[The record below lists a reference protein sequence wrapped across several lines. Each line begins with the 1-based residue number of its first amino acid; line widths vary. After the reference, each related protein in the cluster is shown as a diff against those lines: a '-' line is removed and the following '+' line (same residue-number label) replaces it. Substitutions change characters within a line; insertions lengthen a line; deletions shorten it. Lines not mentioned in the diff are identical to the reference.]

1 MCYTILRLF
10 SVPPALESGEV
21 LPLIF
26 RKGENTVGPA
36 RTVREF
42 FKKGD
47 VLLLAL
53 CVLASLMGL
62 VLIYSA
68 TRYDPDLHNYAM
80 KQAQFICMGIVAYVW
95 VTFIDIEYLMEKW
108 WWVFL
113 LLGLFVIAL
122 IKPFGRMA
130 GGNKS
135 WVFLPIPHF
144 PGFQPGEIAK
154 LSFIVVLAWMINKE
168 RPRGLGRFPAL
179 VKYVILTGV
188 FAGSLAVLS
197 GDWGMVIVYL
207 FIFVVM
213 AWVAGVSKWWFI
225 GVGVPMVGAVV
236 FLWHFILPRIDKLWS
251 DYRIMRFRVVVEH
264 WKGNNLDPQ
273 GQGWQQN
280 QSLTAIGSGQ
290 LTGMGWLKGVKTQ
303 SYREDALN
311 ARHTDNI
318 FAVCGEEFG
327 LVGCCVVLLIL
338 LAIILRCVW
347 VSRRAKS
354 HMSAYIAMGIAGM
367 LMIQTMINVAMTLY
381 IGPVIGLTLPFFS
394 YGGSSTLTLFIA
406 MGLVSGIKMRPLPSW
421 LKDRSQL

>member
-1 MCYTILRLF
+1 MQPT
-10 SVPPALESGEV
+10 
-21 LPLIF
+21 
-26 RKGENTVGPA
+26 
-36 RTVREF
+36 RTLKDF

-47 VLLLAL
+47 VVLLLL

-62 VLIYSA
+62 ALIYSA
-68 TRYDPDLHNYAM
+68 TRYDPNLHNYAI
-80 KQAQFICMGIVAYVW
+80 KQAQFICMGVVAYVW

-122 IKPFGRMA
+122 IKPFGYDS
-130 GGNKS
+130 GTGNKIA
-135 WVFLPIPHF
+135 VFLPIPHF

-197 GDWGMVIVYL
+197 SDWGMVIVYL

-225 GVGVPMVGAVV
+225 GVGTPLAGGVV
-236 FLWHFILPRIDKLWS
+236 FLWHFILPRTKYWT

-264 WKGNNLDPQ
+264 WKGNNLNPRDA
-273 GQGWQQN
+273 GWQQN
-280 QSLTAIGSGQ
+280 QTLAAIGSGQ
-290 LTGMGWLKGVKTQ
+290 LTGMGWLKGIKTQ
-303 SYREDALN
+303 SPTEGTLP

-327 LVGCCVVLLIL
+327 LIGCCAVLLVL

-354 HMSAYIAMGIAGM
+354 HMSAYISMGIAGM
-367 LMIQTMINVAMTLY
+367 LMIQTIINVAMTLY

-406 MGLVSGIKMRPLPSW
+406 MGIVSGIKMRPLPSW

>member
-10 SVPPALESGEV
+10 SVPPVLGSGEV
-21 LPLIF
+21 LPPIF

-236 FLWHFILPRIDKLWS
+236 FLWHFILPRTKYWD

-303 SYREDALN
+303 SPREDALN

>member
-1 MCYTILRLF
+1 MQPT
-10 SVPPALESGEV
+10 
-21 LPLIF
+21 
-26 RKGENTVGPA
+26 
-36 RTVREF
+36 RTLKEF

-53 CVLASLMGL
+53 CIVASLMGL

-68 TRYDPDLHNYAM
+68 TRYNVNLQTSFE
-80 KQAQFICMGIVAYVW
+80 KQAVFLCMGVVAYVW

-122 IKPFGRMA
+122 IRVWGRDD
-130 GGNKS
+130 GTGNKS
-135 WVFLPIPHF
+135 WVFLPGMPF
-144 PGFQPGEIAK
+144 GFQPGEIAK
-154 LSFIVVLAWMINKE
+154 LSFIVVLAWMINRE

-179 VKYVILTGV
+179 LKYVVLTGV
-188 FAGSLAVLS
+188 FSGSLAVLS

-207 FIFVVM
+207 FIFTIM

-225 GVGVPMVGAVV
+225 GVGAPMIGGVA
-236 FLWHFILPRIDKLWS
+236 FLWHFILPRTDYWT

-264 WKGNNLDPQ
+264 LKGNNLEPRKA
-273 GQGWQQN
+273 GWQQS
-280 QSLTAIGSGQ
+280 QSLAAIGSGR

-303 SYREDALN
+303 SSREGVLP

-327 LVGCCVVLLIL
+327 LIGCCVVLLVL

-367 LMIQTMINVAMTLY
+367 LMIQTIINVAMTLY
-381 IGPVIGLTLPFFS
+381 IGPVIGLTLPFIS
-394 YGGSSTLTLFIA
+394 YGGSSTLTLYIA

>member
-1 MCYTILRLF
+1 MQ
-10 SVPPALESGEV
+10 
-21 LPLIF
+21 
-26 RKGENTVGPA
+26 PA
-36 RTVREF
+36 RTLKEF

-47 VLLLAL
+47 VVLLGL
-53 CVLASLMGL
+53 CILASLMGL

-68 TRYDPDLHNYAM
+68 TRYMDSLHDFPQ
-80 KQAQFICMGIVAYVW
+80 KQALFVCVGIVAYVW
-95 VTFIDIEYLMEKW
+95 VSFIDIEYLMEKW

-113 LLGLFVIAL
+113 LLGLLAIAL
-122 IKPFGRMA
+122 IIPFGKDL
-130 GGNKS
+130 GTGNRS
-135 WVFLPIPHF
+135 WVYIPHVPF
-144 PGFQPGEIAK
+144 SIQPGEIAK
-154 LSFIVVLAWMINKE
+154 LAYIVVLAWMINKA

-179 VKYVILTGV
+179 VKYVVLTGV

-225 GVGVPMVGAVV
+225 GVGGPLVGLVV
-236 FLWHFILPRIDKLWS
+236 FLWRFILPRTKYWD
-251 DYRIMRFRVVVEH
+251 DYRVMRFRIVVEH
-264 WKGNNLDPQ
+264 WKGNNLDPR
-273 GQGWQQN
+273 GAGWQQN
-280 QSLTAIGSGQ
+280 QSLAAIGSGQ
-290 LTGMGWLKGVKTQ
+290 LTGMG
-303 SYREDALN
+303 YLN
-311 ARHTDNI
+311 GTCTRSPNKETLPARHTDNI

-327 LVGCCVVLLIL
+327 MIGCCAVLLVL
-338 LAIILRCVW
+338 LLIILRCVW
-347 VSRRAKS
+347 VSRRARS

-381 IGPVIGLTLPFFS
+381 IGPVIGLTLPFIS

>member
-1 MCYTILRLF
+1 MQ
-10 SVPPALESGEV
+10 
-21 LPLIF
+21 
-26 RKGENTVGPA
+26 PA
-36 RTVREF
+36 RTLKEF

-47 VLLLAL
+47 VVLLGL
-53 CVLASLMGL
+53 CILASLIGL

-68 TRYDPDLHNYAM
+68 TRYMDSLHDFPK
-80 KQAQFICMGIVAYVW
+80 KQALFVCMGVVAYVW
-95 VTFIDIEYLMEKW
+95 VTFIDIEYLLEKW

-122 IKPFGRMA
+122 IIPFGREA
-130 GGNKS
+130 GGNRS
-135 WVFLPIPHF
+135 WVYLPIPGF

-179 VKYVILTGV
+179 VKYVVLTGV
-188 FAGSLAVLS
+188 FAGPLAVLS
-197 GDWGMVIVYL
+197 SDWGMVIVYL

-225 GVGVPMVGAVV
+225 GVGTPLVGGVV
-236 FLWHFILPRIDKLWS
+236 FLWHFILPRTKYWD

-264 WKGNNLDPQ
+264 LKGNNLDPL
-273 GQGWQQN
+273 GQGWQQT
-280 QSLTAIGSGQ
+280 QSLAAIGAGQ
-290 LTGMGWLKGVKTQ
+290 LTGMGWLQGAKTK
-303 SYREDALN
+303 SPRTDTLP

-327 LVGCCVVLLIL
+327 LIGCCAVLLVL
-338 LAIILRCVW
+338 LLIILRCVW

-367 LMIQTMINVAMTLY
+367 LMIQTIINVAMTLY
-381 IGPVIGLTLPFFS
+381 IGPVIGLTLPFIS
-394 YGGSSTLTLFIA
+394 YGGTSTLTLFIA
-406 MGLVSGIKMRPLPSW
+406 MGIVSGIKMRPLPSW

>member
-1 MCYTILRLF
+1 MQ
-10 SVPPALESGEV
+10 
-21 LPLIF
+21 
-26 RKGENTVGPA
+26 PA
-36 RTVREF
+36 RTLKEF

-47 VLLLAL
+47 VVLLGL
-53 CVLASLMGL
+53 CILASLMGL

-68 TRYDPDLHNYAM
+68 TRYMESLHDFPQ
-80 KQAQFICMGIVAYVW
+80 KQALFVCVGIVAYVW
-95 VTFIDIEYLMEKW
+95 VSFIDIEYLMEKW

-113 LLGLFVIAL
+113 LLGLLAIAL
-122 IKPFGRMA
+122 IIPFGKDL
-130 GGNKS
+130 GTGNRS
-135 WVFLPIPHF
+135 WVYIPHVPF
-144 PGFQPGEIAK
+144 SIQPGEIAK
-154 LSFIVVLAWMINKE
+154 LAYIVVLAWMINKA

-179 VKYVILTGV
+179 VKYVVLTGV

-213 AWVAGVSKWWFI
+213 AWGAGVSKWWFI
-225 GVGVPMVGAVV
+225 GVGGPLVGLVV
-236 FLWHFILPRIDKLWS
+236 FLWHFILPRTKYWD
-251 DYRIMRFRVVVEH
+251 DYRVMRFRIVVEH
-264 WKGNNLDPQ
+264 WKGNNLDPR
-273 GQGWQQN
+273 GAGWQQN
-280 QSLTAIGSGQ
+280 QSLAAIGSGQ
-290 LTGMGWLKGVKTQ
+290 ITGMGYLNGTRTH
-303 SYREDALN
+303 SPSRETLP

-327 LVGCCVVLLIL
+327 MIGCCAVLLVL
-338 LAIILRCVW
+338 LLIILRCVW

-381 IGPVIGLTLPFFS
+381 IGPVIGLTLPFIS

>member
-1 MCYTILRLF
+1 MQ
-10 SVPPALESGEV
+10 
-21 LPLIF
+21 
-26 RKGENTVGPA
+26 PA
-36 RTVREF
+36 RTLKEF

-47 VLLLAL
+47 VLLLCL
-53 CVLASLMGL
+53 CILASLMGL

-68 TRYDPDLHNYAM
+68 TQYRESLQDSAM
-80 KQAQFICMGIVAYVW
+80 KQAVFLCLGVVAYVW

-122 IKPFGRMA
+122 IKPFGRD
-130 GGNKS
+130 GGSGNKS
-135 WVFLPIPHF
+135 WVFLPVIGKF
-144 PGFQPGEIAK
+144 FGFQPGEIAK
-154 LSFIVVLAWMINKE
+154 LSYIVVLSWMINKE
-168 RPRGLGRFPAL
+168 RPRGLGRFPAIM
-179 VKYVILTGV
+179 KYVVLTGV

-207 FIFVVM
+207 FIFLVM

-225 GVGVPMVGAVV
+225 GMGAPLAGGVV
-236 FLWHFILPRIDKLWS
+236 FLWHFILPRTKYWT

-264 WKGNNLDPQ
+264 LKGNNLDPR
-273 GQGWQQN
+273 GQGWQQS
-280 QSLTAIGSGQ
+280 QSLAAIGSGR
-290 LTGMGWLKGVKTQ
+290 LTGQGWLQGRKTQ
-303 SYREDALN
+303 FAEEGTLP

-327 LVGCCVVLLIL
+327 LVGCCVVLLVL

-367 LMIQTMINVAMTLY
+367 LMIQTIINVAMTLY

>member
-1 MCYTILRLF
+1 MQPT
-10 SVPPALESGEV
+10 
-21 LPLIF
+21 
-26 RKGENTVGPA
+26 
-36 RTVREF
+36 RTLREF

-47 VLLLAL
+47 VFLLFL
-53 CVLASLMGL
+53 CIVASLMGL
-62 VLIYSA
+62 ALIYSA
-68 TRYDPDLHNYAM
+68 TRYDRDLADSAQ
-80 KQAQFICMGIVAYVW
+80 KQALFLCLGVVAYVW

-122 IKPFGRMA
+122 IQPFGRMA

-135 WVFLPIPHF
+135 WVALPVIGNF
-144 PGFQPGEIAK
+144 FRFQPGEIAK

-179 VKYVILTGV
+179 VKYLILTGV
-188 FAGSLAVLS
+188 FSGSLAVLS

-225 GVGVPMVGAVV
+225 GVGIPMAGVVV
-236 FLWHFILPRIDKLWS
+236 FLWHFILPRTAYWT

-280 QSLTAIGSGQ
+280 QSLTAIGSGG

-327 LVGCCVVLLIL
+327 LIGCCVVLLVL
-338 LAIILRCVW
+338 LAIILRCIW

-354 HMSAYIAMGIAGM
+354 YMSAYIAMGIAGM
-367 LMIQTMINVAMTLY
+367 LMIQTIINVSMNLY
-381 IGPVIGLTLPFFS
+381 LGPVIGLTLPFFS